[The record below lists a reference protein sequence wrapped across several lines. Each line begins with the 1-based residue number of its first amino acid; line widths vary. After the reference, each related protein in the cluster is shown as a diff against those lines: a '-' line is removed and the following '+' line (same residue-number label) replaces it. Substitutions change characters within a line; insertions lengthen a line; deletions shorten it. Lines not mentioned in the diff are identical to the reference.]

1 MRNSTAQ
8 RSSSNSDSR
17 APVRLIIISGRSG
30 SGKSTALHQLEDE
43 GFYCIDNLPAALLPA
58 LVERALNDELS
69 AAGLAVCIDARN
81 AHRDL
86 RHFPTL
92 LAALPTPVKL
102 DILYLDADD
111 DCLIKRFSETRRRHH
126 LSDIETTL
134 AEAIASEHDILEP
147 IAGSTT
153 LTIDTSQM
161 TIYELRSA
169 IRDRLLGAQPGDI
182 SILFQS
188 FGFKRGL
195 PSEAD
200 LVYDVR
206 VLPSPHWVTALK
218 EKTGRDPEV
227 SEFLEREP
235 LVAEMFDSICNFLDH
250 WLPHYGDNNRSYIT
264 VALGC
269 TGGQHRSVYLAE
281 RLFQRYREHY
291 PQVKIRHR
299 ELQS

>member
-1 MRNSTAQ
+1 
-8 RSSSNSDSR
+8 
-17 APVRLIIISGRSG
+17 
-30 SGKSTALHQLEDE
+30 
-43 GFYCIDNLPAALLPA
+43 LPAALLPA

-69 AAGLAVCIDARN
+69 ATGLAVCIDARN

-86 RHFPTL
+86 QHFPTM
-92 LAALPTPVKL
+92 LAALPASL
-102 DILYLDADD
+102 NIDILYLDADD
-111 DCLIKRFSETRRRHH
+111 NCLLKRFSETRRRHH

-134 AEAIASEHDILEP
+134 AEAIASEHHILKP
-147 IAGSTT
+147 IAGNTS
-153 LTIDTSQM
+153 LVIDTSQM

-169 IRDRLLGAQPGDI
+169 IRDRLLGAQTGDI

-206 VLPSPHWVTALK
+206 VLPNPHWVTELK
-218 EKTGRDPEV
+218 AKTGRDPEV

-235 LVAEMFDSICNFLDH
+235 LVLEMFNGICDFLDH
-250 WLPHYGDNNRSYIT
+250 WLPHYRDNNRSYIT

-281 RLFQRYREHY
+281 RLFQRYREQY
-291 PQVKIRHR
+291 PHVKIRHR